1 TQAWNAYY
9 QLLPSA
15 GERTPRAARPPDP
28 EQQTE
33 WLARACRLGT
43 GDPDHY
49 YRLGLLDVQRFLER
63 AGRGPAALSLD
74 QVRQALW
81 SGQFA
86 TSAAA
91 THWLR
96 QLYGDDLTLLEQ
108 ARAHFRRSLQCC
120 PLLGLAYVRLAELSF
135 LDAPQMPAPPS
146 YGRQA
151 LLVRPND
158 PTVCLEVGV
167 QSWRAGDLA
176 SAGRCWKRACRL
188 QPDTEWKL
196 LPLLVEQCSVR
207 DVVTLI
213 PLDFNG
219 LKWLAQE
226 QAKRGRIAAQR
237 YAVAQARTL
246 VADDPIQ
253 SRNPN
258 AWTALH
264 DLCQEAGLAAEAEE
278 CLRRALRL
286 APTQVGYHL
295 QLVHWLMDQ
304 GLWQEALDQAH
315 CARARFP
322 GQPEVQRLVAEILGN
337 RPVRAETNARRLNH
351 S

>member
-1 TQAWNAYY
+1 
-9 QLLPSA
+9 
-15 GERTPRAARPPDP
+15 
-28 EQQTE
+28 
-33 WLARACRLGT
+33 
-43 GDPDHY
+43 
-49 YRLGLLDVQRFLER
+49 
-63 AGRGPAALSLD
+63 
-74 QVRQALW
+74 
-81 SGQFA
+81 
-86 TSAAA
+86 
-91 THWLR
+91 
-96 QLYGDDLTLLEQ
+96 
-108 ARAHFRRSLQCC
+108 
-120 PLLGLAYVRLAELSF
+120 LAELSF
-135 LDAPQMPAPPS
+135 LDAPQMPPPPS

-167 QSWRAGDLA
+167 QSWRAGDRA
-176 SAGRCWKRACRL
+176 SAGRCWKRACWL
-188 QPDTEWKL
+188 QPDIEWKL
-196 LPLLVEQCSVR
+196 LPFLVQQCSVR

-226 QAKRGRIAAQR
+226 EAKRGRIAAQR